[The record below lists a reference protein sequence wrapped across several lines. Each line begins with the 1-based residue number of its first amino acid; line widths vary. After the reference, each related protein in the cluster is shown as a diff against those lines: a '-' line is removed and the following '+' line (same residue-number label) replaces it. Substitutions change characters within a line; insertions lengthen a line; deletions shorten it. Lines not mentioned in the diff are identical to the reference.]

1 MSTARPD
8 DLPTAPVDVAPSSAG
23 DAAAE
28 HGRAGGSD
36 DAADALDALV
46 GEWMTL
52 FEVADALRTSPNR
65 VRQMVRDNGL
75 AMLRT
80 EGSREPRVP
89 ALMVLDG
96 QVVKGLGGT
105 LTLLADAGY
114 DTREALGW
122 LFSPEEALATR
133 PIDALRTNRVH
144 EVRRIAQALGF

>member
-8 DLPTAPVDVAPSSAG
+8 DLSPVEAGPDTRTEGLGAESSA
-23 DAAAE
+23 DAV
-28 HGRAGGSD
+28 
-36 DAADALDALV
+36 DALV
-46 GEWMTL
+46 GDWMTI
-52 FEVADALRTSPNR
+52 FAVADALRTSPNR
-65 VRQMVRDNGL
+65 VRQMVRDRGL

-89 ALMVLDG
+89 ALMLLDG

-114 DTREALGW
+114 DTREALAW
-122 LFSPEEALATR
+122 LFTPDEALATR
-133 PIDALRTNRVH
+133 PIDALRSTRVH